1 MASVNRHVLAAAL
14 GLLALFALTRPA
26 PLRAQNV
33 LVAAEQYAQQVLLGA
48 NEVSG
53 YRLVESTAV
62 SAAGTDALAIRYVS
76 FIADPPDVGKA
87 LGFVVYVFIYSSA
100 APAHSQISNI
110 RNNGVETTGD
120 GTRIAYRWDG
130 SVGGADEAES
140 FRFTAR
146 SVDGRAL
153 TGSGVGWRR
162 DTVAFILLAFAA
174 PGYDARQEALRLA
187 SLQNIKAT
195 RVGPFTLPT
204 PGQTGVPGGAEEGMP
219 AMLLLVVP
227 LVNGEI
233 VRDGTVVR
241 AYIGGQE
248 CGDGTT
254 IFGWTFLAVES
265 RDVRPGCGAPGTV
278 VTFTINDVPANET
291 VTWVIGSF
299 AHGVMLTSSADRP
312 SGGVLVRPV
321 VSVRCRPAPG
331 QAVCPDRDERL
342 WNGDLETWLAEF
354 AARGEDASGA
364 ALLRAWARFRAERGE
379 VLGGMVL
386 AVLDGVPYTF
396 ISAVRYQPSD
406 EFPDLYVEIA
416 NIGGDRPVG
425 NWRVETTDGGEYVFP
440 PDAVLSPGPCRIYLS
455 EDAAAAGTGTC
466 TGAVLRGTA
475 LARPG
480 AVYLIDDQDQIVDSV
495 GF

>member
-1 MASVNRHVLAAAL
+1 
-14 GLLALFALTRPA
+14 
-26 PLRAQNV
+26 
-33 LVAAEQYAQQVLLGA
+33 
-48 NEVSG
+48 
-53 YRLVESTAV
+53 
-62 SAAGTDALAIRYVS
+62 
-76 FIADPPDVGKA
+76 
-87 LGFVVYVFIYSSA
+87 
-100 APAHSQISNI
+100 
-110 RNNGVETTGD
+110 
-120 GTRIAYRWDG
+120 
-130 SVGGADEAES
+130 
-140 FRFTAR
+140 
-146 SVDGRAL
+146 
-153 TGSGVGWRR
+153 
-162 DTVAFILLAFAA
+162 
-174 PGYDARQEALRLA
+174 
-187 SLQNIKAT
+187 
-195 RVGPFTLPT
+195 
-204 PGQTGVPGGAEEGMP
+204 MP

-475 LARPG
+475 LTRPG